1 MGTLQVDNIK
11 STTIA
16 ENVASPITLSGN
28 NANLTNSVTFPT
40 GHILQVKTGTLTS
53 NFNSTTSGAW
63 LDTGLKVAITP
74 SSPSNK
80 VYVQASAINVGN
92 SASGYNVQVSI
103 LHYSTSFV
111 NSDDNQIFTTPSN
124 RQFNGQGPN
133 PGHDG
138 VARDYCWGG
147 LHSPSTT
154 SEITYVVAVKGEGSG
169 TSRTIYFNHGHSNI
183 ALFTCITAME
193 VVG

>member
-1 MGTLQVDNIK
+1 MASTLKVDNIIATDG
-11 STTIA
+11 TTA
-16 ENVASPITLSGN
+16 PITLSGD
-28 NANLTNSVTFPT
+28 AATLGSGVTFPA

-53 NFNSTTSGAW
+53 NFSSTTSGAW

-74 SSPSNK
+74 SSTSNK
-80 VYVQASAINVGN
+80 VYVQTSVINVGN
-92 SASGYNVQVSI
+92 SQSGYNVQVSI
-103 LHYSTSFV
+103 LHYSSSFV
-111 NSDDNQIFTTPSN
+111 ASDDNQIFTTPSD

-133 PGHDG
+133 PGNDG
-138 VARDYCWGG
+138 SARNYCWGG